1 MKYIKYYLSPVTILT
16 AMICVL
22 QGTHAPTLFFIGF
35 SLFVI
40 LGDFLLND
48 DSVEH
53 EYSYPFLLNLPMY
66 LNLPLLS
73 LFIFLSTLLLS
84 STISNVFLQFL
95 SPTVE
100 TLFLNIKQS
109 LTLIDKFSLMLLSGL
124 YIGIMGTVTG
134 HELVH
139 RTKNKFDMFV
149 GNWLL
154 AFSWDCTFAVEHVY
168 GHHKNVATPIDPAT
182 GKRGENIYKF
192 VLRAI
197 FSEHKDAWKIEINR
211 LKLSRK
217 NLFSAKNRM
226 LIGYFR
232 SITISSIAFM
242 IAGYSGL
249 GLFLLMAFVAKCFL
263 ELINF
268 AEHYG
273 LVRKEGEPV
282 YPRHSWN
289 SNATLSSLYLFNVT
303 RHSSHHEKSHLKYW
317 ELKSYPNSPFMPYG
331 YLAMLYLAI
340 IAPFLFH
347 RAMAKKLIDWDINYA
362 TDEEKILA
370 NKQNKRSGVPL
381 LMNSTHS

>member
-1 MKYIKYYLSPVTILT
+1 MPLHY
-16 AMICVL
+16 
-22 QGTHAPTLFFIGF
+22 FFIGF

-182 GKRGENIYKF
+182 GKRGE
-192 VLRAI
+192 
-197 FSEHKDAWKIEINR
+197 
-211 LKLSRK
+211 
-217 NLFSAKNRM
+217 
-226 LIGYFR
+226 
-232 SITISSIAFM
+232 
-242 IAGYSGL
+242 
-249 GLFLLMAFVAKCFL
+249 
-263 ELINF
+263 
-268 AEHYG
+268 
-273 LVRKEGEPV
+273 
-282 YPRHSWN
+282 
-289 SNATLSSLYLFNVT
+289 
-303 RHSSHHEKSHLKYW
+303 KY
-317 ELKSYPNSPFMPYG
+317 
-331 YLAMLYLAI
+331 I
-340 IAPFLFH
+340 
-347 RAMAKKLIDWDINYA
+347 
-362 TDEEKILA
+362 
-370 NKQNKRSGVPL
+370 
-381 LMNSTHS
+381 